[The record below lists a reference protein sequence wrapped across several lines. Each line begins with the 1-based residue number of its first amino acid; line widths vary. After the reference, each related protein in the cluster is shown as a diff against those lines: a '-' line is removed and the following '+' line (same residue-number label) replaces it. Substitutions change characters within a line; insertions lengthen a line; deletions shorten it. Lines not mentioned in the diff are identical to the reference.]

1 MKLSYLKAIVS
12 VAEKGSL
19 RAAARHLGMAQ
30 PALSRSIQQAEI
42 DLGVTLFERHATGV
56 TPTVAGRHYLQRA
69 SAILLDMERARDEV
83 LQLAGSTLGKV
94 TVGLSTVPHIAWLPS
109 VLDAFRERYPSVKLT
124 IYEGLFS
131 RMQQSLE
138 QGELDFYI
146 GPVTDRVMP
155 GALMKERLC
164 TNNLLVFCRR
174 GHPLRNAKSLAE
186 LVDAQWVDTPVSEIA
201 GADLA
206 PLFQKHGLPSPR
218 YGVRAQSTLTVLI
231 TASST
236 DLLTMLPQ
244 QFLKFPGTRMM
255 LENIN
260 VRETL
265 ASPVIFTVRRAQSVL
280 TPAAQYFHDL
290 LAQAAKE
297 EPK

>member
-42 DLGVTLFERHATGV
+42 DLGVTLFDRHATGV
-56 TPTVAGRHYLQRA
+56 TPTVAGKHYLQRA

-83 LQLAGSTLGKV
+83 LQLAGSTMGKV
-94 TVGLSTVPHIAWLPS
+94 TVGLSTVPHIAWLPN
-109 VLDAFRERYPSVKLT
+109 VLEPFRTRYPSVNLT
-124 IYEGLFS
+124 IHEGLFS
-131 RMQQSLE
+131 RMQQHLE

-146 GPVTDRVMP
+146 GPVTDRVLP
-155 GALMKERLC
+155 GSLMKERLC

-186 LVDAQWVDTPVSEIA
+186 LTDAQWVDTPVSEIA
-201 GADLA
+201 GTDLA
-206 PLFQKHGLPSPR
+206 PLFQKHGLPAPR
-218 YGVRAQSTLTVLI
+218 YGLRGQSTLTVLV
-231 TASST
+231 AAANT

-255 LENIN
+255 LENID

-265 ASPVIFTVRRAQSVL
+265 ASPVIFTVRRTQAVL
-280 TPAAQYFHDL
+280 TPAAQFLHDL
-290 LAQAAKE
+290 LAQAAEAELK
-297 EPK
+297 